1 MRFVIIIIVYIQ
13 CFLFCSIYCAS
24 NNNNINLNINVR
36 APSIFRPDEVV
47 YHKYSA
53 ILAAT
58 EPFKTQFVTQ
68 VKSVLGPFHLLSAW
82 IRGMLN

>member
-1 MRFVIIIIVYIQ
+1 MYIQ
-13 CFLFCSIYCAS
+13 CFLYCCIYCAS
-24 NNNNINLNINVR
+24 YNINLNINVR

-58 EPFKTQFVTQ
+58 EPFKAQFVTQ
-68 VKSVLGPFHLLSAW
+68 IKSVLGPFHMLSAW
-82 IRGMLN
+82 IRGRYA

>member
-13 CFLFCSIYCAS
+13 CFLFCCIYS
-24 NNNNINLNINVR
+24 SSSNINLNINVR

-58 EPFKTQFVTQ
+58 EPFKAQFVSQ
-68 VKSVLGPFHLLSAW
+68 VKRVLGPFHILSAW
-82 IRGMLN
+82 IGGMLSF